1 MFSEENPIQPLKSA
15 GPLFKSGSGDHPYDP
30 NARNY
35 PEPPESRFRA
45 EFSGEWPYEPVQLMR
60 DLVEERL
67 ALGPAHL
74 QHMGPE
80 MMQNT

>member
-1 MFSEENPIQPLKSA
+1 MLVQRE
-15 GPLFKSGSGDHPYDP
+15 SGSGDHPFPDSQKFDNNADHYDP